1 MHNLLQLQKRP
12 LPHPCFDEKVG
23 RTCGRIHLPV
33 APACNIQ
40 CAYCSRA
47 YDCVNESRPGVTSR
61 IMDPDEAA
69 SYLGEMLIRM
79 PFATVAGI
87 AGPGDAF
94 CDPQRTLAA
103 LELIRRA
110 HPRLN
115 LCLSTNGLN
124 ITPYIKDLRRL
135 GVGYVTVTVNAATPE
150 TGAMI
155 YSYVKDGRQVLRG
168 TEGAELLI
176 GRQFEAISALA
187 AEKIRVKVNTVVVS
201 GINAGEVNDIARRA
215 SELGAG
221 IMNII
226 PVIPVPGTPLEHA
239 PPLSASEIEKLRIS
253 AAGHIGQM
261 RHCVRCRA
269 DAAGLLHCREA
280 KDCLPGHTATGAG
293 FAAAAALPSPGGH
306 TGTAAIFQARSMT

>member
-12 LPHPCFDEKVG
+12 LPHPCFDEKAG

-40 CAYCSRA
+40 CGYCSRN

-61 IMDPDEAA
+61 TMEPEEAA
-69 SYLGEMLIRM
+69 SYLGEMLVRM

-94 CDPQRTLAA
+94 CDPRRTLAT
-103 LELIRRA
+103 LELIRKS
-110 HPRLN
+110 HPWLN

-124 ITPYIKDLRRL
+124 ITPYIKDLKRL

-155 YSYVKDGRQVLRG
+155 YSYVKNGKQMLRG
-168 TEGAELLI
+168 TEGAGLLI
-176 GRQFEAISALA
+176 GRQFEAIAALA
-187 AEKIRVKVNTVVVS
+187 AEDITVKVNTVAVS
-201 GINAGEVNDIARRA
+201 DVNTGEVEDIARRA
-215 SELGAG
+215 SELGAA

-226 PVIPVPGTPLEHA
+226 PVIPVPGTPLEHI
-239 PPLSASEIEKLRIS
+239 PPLSATEIEELRKT
-253 AAGHIGQM
+253 ATGHIGQM

-280 KDCLPGHTATGAG
+280 KDCLSGHTATGAG
-293 FAAAAALPSPGGH
+293 FTAAALS
-306 TGTAAIFQARSMT
+306 